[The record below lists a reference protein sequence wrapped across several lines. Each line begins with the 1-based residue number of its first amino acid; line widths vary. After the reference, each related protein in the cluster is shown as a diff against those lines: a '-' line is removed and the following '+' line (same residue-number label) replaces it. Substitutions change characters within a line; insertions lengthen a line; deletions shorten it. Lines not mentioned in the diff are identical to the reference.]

1 MADLIS
7 QPTPLQTIYGW
18 YRDGSLIVNRAYQR
32 KLVWTIEEKQKLIDS
47 ILSAYP
53 VPLVLFAE
61 PEHQSPSV
69 YELLDGLQRIHT
81 IVSFMEHGFLL
92 SDGRAFNV
100 DEFPRAKEAR
110 ENGEFSEISGAPLIT
125 RTEVSRIL
133 DYILPVSI
141 IRNASPSVIT
151 EVFSRINSYGHRL
164 SDQERRQAGLITDLS
179 QFVRRLACE
188 IRGDVSVDTL
198 PLYQMPEI
206 SIDLQ
211 LTKSGYTVQAE
222 KVFWVRQGVLRST
235 DLRDSLDEQVLADLT
250 ACIAYKV
257 IERSKDVL
265 DDLYTEESE
274 ESLAVSAALATY
286 KTDRLSAEIK
296 YVLEKIDQIVET
308 VEERSLR
315 SLIFKN
321 KTTNAYPTVFS
332 TIFLA
337 VHQLSFREGLVLADP
352 SKAGES
358 LRNIASDSLNARRDA
373 LKADERNRNINLV
386 KGAIRDA
393 FVTGD
398 VSSVAY
404 GARRELDVE
413 NYLRRS
419 QIETPRF
426 ELKQGLCR
434 LGPDRGQDPGILD
447 KLMATA
453 CAIANISPT
462 SSGVIFLGVADNED
476 DAKKVKVLD
485 GIEPLQVGNR
495 WVVGVEREARLLG
508 KTLEEYYQLV
518 RNHIVKAD
526 LSDHLKGALLANL
539 DLAHYHGLDVL
550 IISIP
555 SQQKPSFFN
564 NKAYI
569 RQGDQTVEA
578 VGQGVLDLG
587 ERFRPS

>member
-32 KLVWTIEEKQKLIDS
+32 KLVWTLEEKQKLIDS

-61 PEHQSPSV
+61 PENKSPAV
-69 YELLDGLQRIHT
+69 YELLDGLQRLHT
-81 IVSFMEHGFLL
+81 IVSFMEHGFVLG
-92 SDGRAFNV
+92 DGRAFNV
-100 DEFPRAKEAR
+100 DEFPRAKESR
-110 ENGEFSEISGAPLIT
+110 ENGEFSQLPDVELIS

-211 LTKSGYTVQAE
+211 MTKSGYTVQAE

-257 IERSKDVL
+257 IERSKDVM
-265 DDLYTEESE
+265 DDLYTEDSS

-286 KTDRLSAEIK
+286 KIDRLSAEIK
-296 YVLEKIDQIVET
+296 YVLERIDQIVET
-308 VEERSLR
+308 VDERSLR

-337 VHQLSFREGLVLADP
+337 IHQLSFKEGLVLANP
-352 SKAGES
+352 AKAGEA

-373 LKADERNRNINLV
+373 LKAEERNRNINLV
-386 KGAIRDA
+386 KGALRDC
-393 FVTGD
+393 FVNGD
-398 VSSVAY
+398 VAAVAY
-404 GARRELDVE
+404 GARRELDIE

-426 ELKQGLCR
+426 ELKQGICR
-434 LGPDRGQDPGILD
+434 LAPDRALDSGLLD

-453 CAIANISPT
+453 CAIANIGPT
-462 SSGVIFLGVADNED
+462 SSGVIFIGVADDEA
-476 DAKKVKVLD
+476 DAAKIKELD
-485 GIEPLQVGNR
+485 NIEPIEVGNR
-495 WVVGVEREARLLG
+495 WVVGVEREAKVLG
-508 KTLEEYYQLV
+508 KSIEEYYQII

-526 LSDHLKGALLANL
+526 LSEHLRTSILANL
-539 DLAHYHGLDVL
+539 DLSDYHGRCV
-550 IISIP
+550 IIMAIP
-555 SQQKPSFFN
+555 SQPKPSFFG
-564 NKAYI
+564 NKAFI
-569 RQGDQTVEA
+569 RQGDQTTEA

-587 ERFRPS
+587 ERFRD

>member
-18 YRDGSLIVNRAYQR
+18 YRDGNLVVNRAYQR
-32 KLVWTIEEKQKLIDS
+32 KLVWTLEEKQKLIDS

-61 PEHQSPSV
+61 PENQGRTV
-69 YELLDGLQRIHT
+69 YELLDGLQRLHT
-81 IVSFMEHGFLL
+81 IVSFMEHGFRLA
-92 SDGRAFNV
+92 DGRAFNV

-110 ENGEFSEISGAPLIT
+110 EEKLFFEMAGAELIS

-141 IRNASPSVIT
+141 IRNASPAVIT

-222 KVFWVRQGVLRST
+222 NVFWVRQGVLRST

-250 ACIAYKV
+250 ACIAHKV

-265 DDLYTEESE
+265 DDLYTDNSS

-286 KTDRLSAEIK
+286 KSDRLSAEIK

-308 VEERSLR
+308 VNERSLR

-337 VHQLSFREGLVLADP
+337 IHQLSFKEGMVLADP
-352 SKAGES
+352 AKAGDA
-358 LRNIASDSLNARRDA
+358 LRNIATDSLNARRDA
-373 LKADERNRNINLV
+373 LKADERHRNINLV
-386 KGAIRDA
+386 KGAIRDC
-393 FVTGD
+393 FVNGD
-398 VSSVAY
+398 VAAVAY
-404 GARRELDVE
+404 GARRELDIE

-426 ELKQGLCR
+426 ELKQGICR
-434 LGPDRGQDPGILD
+434 LGPDRSQDIGVLN

-453 CAIANISPT
+453 CAIANIGPN
-462 SSGVIFLGVADNED
+462 SSGVIFIGVADNKS
-476 DAKKVKVLD
+476 DANKIEKLDNVKS
-485 GIEPLQVGNR
+485 EEVGAR
-495 WVVGVEREARLLG
+495 WVVGVNREAKILG
-508 KTLEEYYQLV
+508 ITLEQYYQII
-518 RNHIVKAD
+518 RNHIVKSD
-526 LSDHLKGALLANL
+526 LSEHLRASLLANL
-539 DLAHYHGLDVL
+539 DLSDYHGLSVL
-550 IISIP
+550 IIAIP
-555 SQQKPSFFN
+555 SQPKPSFFN

-578 VGQGVLDLG
+578 VGQGVLELG
-587 ERFRPS
+587 ERFRG